1 MNKNIALVFISILLI
16 ISNFSFAQTE
26 SPYMDFNPVA
36 LKENAKFAKNF
47 APNNYDEKVLYNCM
61 AAVIDAA
68 RAQYRFLPALKHDE
82 RIDST
87 ARFQADFM
95 AEKDEK
101 TEDNYAPYKTLP
113 YRLRKYGLSGNGY
126 ELVTKVKAYLGEQEY
141 SYYDLCVSAVQTIL
155 KNAKLVDVLL
165 DRQYSYV
172 GIGMNTDAQMRNM
185 YVDIILGDDRTFNP
199 YKAPYGAK
207 DLPYSKGMSGLKSF
221 DDKICKKCA
230 AEPALE
236 VLSDYVSIN
245 KNGEVYINCDDY
257 KQLKK
262 LIGKEGDAIAIDF
275 VQRSQ
280 YECDKFNIDYDHA
293 NRGFVTKPITFETI
307 MGKNENANLKNG
319 KLIAKIADMPE
330 QINLNSDVDLHV
342 LVLKEGNRVCR
353 TIIAK
358 NIETKNAAYDEKI
371 NYLKDE
377 KGVKSAGEWVIAP
390 EESTFSVSFPYDL
403 KKTDYTTA
411 AFDSALKNMDVPEYT
426 VNKIE
431 VIAHNSPNYYKD
443 ANYQKIQTKRAEFL
457 KKDMLAKS
465 PNADITIS
473 YDYCWED
480 FKKNIVNNGEYYDLS
495 FLSLDEA
502 ARQLRSDSWALKS
515 LDSGW
520 LAPCRY
526 YEIKYYVTY
535 NASTK
540 EQEEAFATWKFNQ
553 AVKNKN
559 KGLAMSIENYLIDKI
574 EKDEYSS
581 SVLNNLNIPNNK
593 DYQTLLNNRLYVKCL
608 KASKLSESIA
618 SEMTKVYNLNP
629 ANQLLLFN
637 TTVGDVFLNKITST
651 ADVAK
656 TQAAIDR
663 LYSVPDVPK
672 DRVNSLNMEYQL
684 KVVNYLD
691 TAAPNMENT
700 ALLAS
705 TFAKIKEIR
714 NPKLDSWQNAYKL
727 ASYFVKKYDYAYA
740 LSLMDPFLDD
750 PTISEDFI
758 MSYVSIAAHR
768 EESFMSALFTKA
780 VKIAYEKNPGRL
792 CSIFEKIPYCVME
805 NEEVKAILCKNC
817 DR

>member
-1 MNKNIALVFISILLI
+1 MNKNIFALFVAILLV

-26 SPYMDFNPVA
+26 SPYMDFNPVQI
-36 LKENAKFAKNF
+36 KENAKYAKNF
-47 APNNYDEKVLYNCM
+47 TPNNYDSKVLYKCM
-61 AAVIDAA
+61 SEVLDAA
-68 RAQYRFLPALKHDE
+68 RAQYRFLPPMKHD
-82 RIDST
+82 INMDST
-87 ARFQADFM
+87 AQFQADFM
-95 AEKDEK
+95 ASKDEK
-101 TEDNYAPYKTLP
+101 TEDNFAPYKTLP
-113 YRLRKYGLSGNGY
+113 YRMRKYSLSGNGF

-141 SYYDLCVSAVQTIL
+141 SYYDLCLAAVQTFL
-155 KNAKLVDVLL
+155 KNAKQVEVLL

-172 GIGMNTDAQMRNM
+172 GLGMNTDAQMKNM
-185 YVDIILGDDRTFNP
+185 YISMVFGNDRSFNP
-199 YKAPYGAK
+199 YKPAYGAK
-207 DLPYSKGMSGLKSF
+207 DLPYSKGMANLKAY

-236 VLSDYVSIN
+236 VLSEYFSIS
-245 KNGEVYINCDDY
+245 KNGEVYIKCDDY

-280 YECDKFNIDYDHA
+280 YECDGFNIDYDHA

-307 MGKNENANLKNG
+307 MEKNENANLKSG
-319 KLIAKIADMPE
+319 KLIAKVADLPE
-330 QINLNSDVDLHV
+330 QVELNKDVDIHV

-353 TIIAK
+353 TIIPK
-358 NIETKNAAYDEKI
+358 NIEVKNASYTEKI

-377 KGVKSAGEWVIAP
+377 KGIKSAGEWVITP

-411 AFDSALKNMDVPEYT
+411 AFDSVLKNADVPEYT

-431 VIAHNSPNYYKD
+431 IIAHNSPNYYKD

-457 KKDMLAKS
+457 KKDMLTKS
-465 PNADITIS
+465 PGADITIS

-495 FLSLDEA
+495 FLTLDEA
-502 ARQLRSDSWALKS
+502 ARQLRSDSWALKT

-535 NASTK
+535 SASTK

-553 AVKNKN
+553 AIKNKN
-559 KGLAMSIENYLIDKI
+559 KGLAMSIENYIIDKV
-574 EKDEYSS
+574 EKGEYNS
-581 SVLNNLNIPNNK
+581 SVLNDLKIPNNK
-593 DYQTLLNNRLYVKCL
+593 DYQTLLNNRLYVQCL
-608 KASKLSESIA
+608 KAPKLTENLA

-629 ANQLLLFN
+629 ANQMLLFN
-637 TTVGDVFLNKITST
+637 TTVVDVFLGKINSP
-651 ADVAK
+651 ADIAK
-656 TQAAIDR
+656 IQAAIDR
-663 LYSVPDVPK
+663 LYSVPGVPK
-672 DRVNSLNMEYQL
+672 ERVNSLNMEYQL
-684 KVVNYLD
+684 KLVNYLD
-691 TAAPNMENT
+691 TAVQSMENQALQT
-700 ALLAS
+700 A

-727 ASYFVKKYDYAYA
+727 AACFVKKYDYAYA

-750 PTISEDFI
+750 PKISEDFI

-768 EESFMSALFTKA
+768 PESYLSALFTKA
-780 VKIAYEKNPGRL
+780 VKIAFEKNPGRL
-792 CSIFEKIPYCVME
+792 CSVFEKIPYCVME

>member
-1 MNKNIALVFISILLI
+1 MNKNIFVVAAVILLI
-16 ISNFSFAQTE
+16 VSNFSFAQTE
-26 SPYMDFNPVA
+26 SPYMGFNPEN
-36 LKENAKFAKNF
+36 LKENARYAKNF
-47 APNNYDEKVLYNCM
+47 APNNYDSKVLASCLGDM
-61 AAVIDAA
+61 LDAA
-68 RAQYRFLPALKHDE
+68 RAEYRFLPALRRDKSV
-82 RIDST
+82 DS
-87 ARFQADFM
+87 AAQFQADFM
-95 AEKDEK
+95 ASKDEK

-141 SYYDLCVSAVQTIL
+141 SYYDLCLSAVQTIL
-155 KNAKLVDVLL
+155 KNNKLAEVLL
-165 DRQYSYV
+165 DRQYSCV
-172 GIGMNTDAQMRNM
+172 GIGLNTDNQMKNM
-185 YVDIILGDDRTFNP
+185 YISVILGNDRTFNP
-199 YKAPYGAK
+199 YKPAYGAK
-207 DLPYSKGMSGLKSF
+207 DLPYSKGMSGLKAYN
-221 DDKICKKCA
+221 DKICKKCA
-230 AEPALE
+230 AEPGLE
-236 VLSDYVSIN
+236 VLSEYVSIN
-245 KNGEVYINCDDY
+245 KKGEVYLTCDDY
-257 KQLKK
+257 KQLKR
-262 LIGKEGDAIAIDF
+262 LIGKDGDAIAIDF

-280 YECDKFNIDYDHA
+280 YDCGKFNIDYDHA

-307 MGKNENANLKNG
+307 MGKNENANLKSG
-319 KLIAKIADMPE
+319 KLIAKIAELPE
-330 QINLNSDVDLHV
+330 QVELDKDLDLHV

-353 TIIAK
+353 TVIAK

-390 EESTFSVSFPYDL
+390 KESAFSVSFPYDL

-431 VIAHNSPNYYKD
+431 IIAHNSPNYYKD
-443 ANYQKIQTKRAEFL
+443 ANYQKIQAKRAEFL
-457 KKDMLAKS
+457 KKDMLSKT
-465 PNADITIS
+465 PGADISIS

-480 FKKNIVNNGEYYDLS
+480 FKKSIVDNNEYYDLS
-495 FLSLDEA
+495 FLTLDEA

-526 YEIKYYVTY
+526 YEIKYHVTY
-535 NASTK
+535 STSTK
-540 EQEEAFATWKFNQ
+540 EQEETFTVWKFNQ

-559 KGLAMSIENYLIDKI
+559 RGLAMSIENYLIDKI
-574 EKDEYSS
+574 EKGEYGSH
-581 SVLNNLNIPNNK
+581 VLNNLNIPNTK
-593 DYQTLLNNRLYVKCL
+593 DYQVLLNNRLYAQYL
-608 KASKLSESIA
+608 KEPKLTEKIA
-618 SEMTKVYNLNP
+618 DDMKRVYNLNT
-629 ANQLLLFN
+629 ANQMLLFN
-637 TTVGDVFLNKITST
+637 TTIGDVFLNKITST
-651 ADVAK
+651 ADIAK

-663 LYSVPDVPK
+663 LYSVPGVPK
-672 DRVNSLNMEYQL
+672 DRANSLNMEYQL

-700 ALLAS
+700 ALLAA
-705 TFAKIKEIR
+705 TYAKIKEIR

-727 ASYFVKKYDYAYA
+727 ASYFVKKHDYTYA

-768 EESFMSALFTKA
+768 EECFLSALFTKA
-780 VKIAYEKNPGRL
+780 VKIAYGKNPARL
-792 CSIFEKIPYCVME
+792 CGVFDKIPYCVME
-805 NEEVKAILCKNC
+805 NEEVKALLCKNC